1 MLSCSD
7 IKGALLGG
15 NYVEDVLDDILHYIV
30 ADPNSIHAFSRA
42 RGWLVM
48 DVFVFEE
55 AQ

>member
-1 MLSCSD
+1 MQSCSD

-15 NYVEDVLDDILHYIV
+15 KYVEDVLDDILHYIV

-42 RGWLVM
+42 RSWLVM
-48 DVFVFEE
+48 EVVVFEE